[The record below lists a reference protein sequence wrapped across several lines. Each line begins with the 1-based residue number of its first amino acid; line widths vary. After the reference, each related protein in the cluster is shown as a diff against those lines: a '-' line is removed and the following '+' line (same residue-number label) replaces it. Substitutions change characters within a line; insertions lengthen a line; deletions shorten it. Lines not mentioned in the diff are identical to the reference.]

1 MHFAGLWYFIH
12 SDVRQDIKDS
22 DVISDL
28 LSPAPCSFCPPPPM
42 EYFTRKKNKT
52 KKPWPPFTIDKVTHT
67 YVSRQRQAYR
77 REQVLYT
84 IWKWL
89 VKMFFLLLMFGW
101 HYLRTSRQFL
111 TDCDP
116 MQETWLTQSDTGE
129 YLRSLAMQCFKLL
142 SMLSKASRWLFEC
155 LEVIQALEERE

>member
-1 MHFAGLWYFIH
+1 MCGKTLRIQMLSVIFSLPLPVAFAPLHPWN
-12 SDVRQDIKDS
+12 
-22 DVISDL
+22 IS
-28 LSPAPCSFCPPPPM
+28 PG
-42 EYFTRKKNKT
+42 KKKQ
-52 KKPWPPFTIDKVTHT
+52 PWPPFTIDKVTHT

-89 VKMFFLLLMFGW
+89 VKMFFFLLTFGW

-155 LEVIQALEERE
+155 LEVIQALKERE